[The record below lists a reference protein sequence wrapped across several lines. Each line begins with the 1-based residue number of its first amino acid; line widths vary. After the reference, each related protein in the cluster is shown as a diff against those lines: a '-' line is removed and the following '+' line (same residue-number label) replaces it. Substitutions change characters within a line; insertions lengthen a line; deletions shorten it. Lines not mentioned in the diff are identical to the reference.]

1 MKTYVEAGDYR
12 NLAAFFEMLPAA
24 MQQIPMCRLIYCKA
38 LVQTGRLDEAE
49 NVLMADGGLRVPDI
63 QEGENSTSE
72 IYISLQIAKA
82 KKQGI
87 TLEAKDV
94 KVPVMFDYRM
104 S

>member
-1 MKTYVEAGDYR
+1 
-12 NLAAFFEMLPAA
+12 
-24 MQQIPMCRLIYCKA
+24 MCRLIYCKA

>member
-1 MKTYVEAGDYR
+1 
-12 NLAAFFEMLPAA
+12 
-24 MQQIPMCRLIYCKA
+24 
-38 LVQTGRLDEAE
+38 
-49 NVLMADGGLRVPDI
+49 MADGGLRVPDI

-82 KKQGI
+82 KKQGV

>member
-1 MKTYVEAGDYR
+1 MLTL
-12 NLAAFFEMLPAA
+12 LACIIG
-24 MQQIPMCRLIYCKA
+24 QIVWLQFAINIG
-38 LVQTGRLDEAE
+38 L
-49 NVLMADGGLRVPDI
+49 ADGGIRVPDI